1 VGGGGGYPIGCACGA
16 RAGGGRRKR
25 GGGWRVGGESMRTRE
40 LVGSGRE
47 GTNKSVGGSTGAWA
61 GAGEREEGGW

>member
-1 VGGGGGYPIGCACGA
+1 MGYPIGCACGA

-25 GGGWRVGGESMRTRE
+25 GVEGGGESMRTRE

>member
-1 VGGGGGYPIGCACGA
+1 MGIPSGVRAGRGLVVGGGREGGE
-16 RAGGGRRKR
+16 
-25 GGGWRVGGESMRTRE
+25 WRVGGEGMRTPE